1 MPTSYLHNFS
11 TIFFENVE
19 ICEYDALE
27 EFHALHRQLWERKRK
42 CKFAAAQLE
51 EEAGEAADLRF
62 HSSSKF
68 GIRIVLKSDSFDNA
82 HY

>member
-27 EFHALHRQLWERKRK
+27 EFHALHRQLWERERK
-42 CKFAAAQLE
+42 FKLAAAQLQ
-51 EEAGEAADLRF
+51 EEAEEAAYLRF
-62 HSSSKF
+62 HTALQK
-68 GIRIVLKSDSFDNA
+68 
-82 HY
+82 